1 LGTAH
6 LEKMGGNGERTGG
19 HGRAVLTEGRL
30 STTLAA
36 GCRPTRHHLSPHLGI
51 ICLASLMLFLG
62 DIVKVNLAQ
71 PAVAGALQVEFSHP
85 SGHYD
90 RSIVVSMTSAHPG
103 ATIRFTTDGSIPA
116 PTSDQIYSEPLH
128 LPADP
133 ASVVTIRARAFLP
146 GSEPGP
152 VASASY
158 FMGLQTVL
166 PLVSI
171 IIDPQD
177 LWEPNHGIFAQ
188 PEERGAEWERP
199 VEVFFLDQDKR
210 SGFYT
215 PAGVRVHG
223 GVSRRRD
230 KKSLRLYFRQEYGN
244 PLLEY
249 LLFKD
254 SGVQTFKRLVLHA
267 GGQDVP
273 SVIANATLMR
283 TQLLTELSA
292 SARADAPSMRPA
304 ILFINGE
311 LWGIYYLRERL
322 DRYFLDGHY
331 DIGSAE
337 WLGGSAREPELIEGE
352 LAHWENLVQFVES
365 HDLKEPAN
373 FAYLQTQMDVDN
385 FVDYNILQVYAANGD
400 WPQANDTRFRPVT
413 HGGRWHWLF
422 WDVDFTFG
430 LGKWSR
436 TELDMMEWLLD
447 SPRGDTQYAAFLQQA
462 LFQNPDFRTLFL
474 SRATDLLNTVLTPG
488 AVLTQIDGV
497 AAQLEPDL
505 LFETY
510 PWPNSGDWRANVEY
524 LRDFARRRPELVRQ
538 HIANWLDLPGT
549 IGLTINPPADDAGI
563 VAVNSVLLERLPW
576 QGVVFQET
584 GTRLTAVPKPG
595 YSFAG
600 WSPAD
605 LPQTA
610 VITLT
615 INVTQTI
622 TPRFAPAP
630 PEAPRA
636 GDVLFTG
643 FGEGWFELC
652 IMRPGGVDLRGWRV
666 TDNDTKTARDEGSLI
681 FGQHP
686 ALAHVPQGTL
696 IRISLPESPVDLPE
710 DDLEG
715 ADGRLHLYAGN
726 GHLDTEI
733 DPWFHL
739 GLGDSLALLA
749 PGPTASFDDD
759 QGIAFTSLG
768 NAGGAVTPNSFGI
781 LQDGVTDEG

>member
-19 HGRAVLTEGRL
+19 HGRAVLTKGRL
-30 STTLAA
+30 STALAA
-36 GCRPTRHHLSPHLGI
+36 GCRPARHHLSPHLGI

-71 PAVAGALQVEFSHP
+71 PAVAGALQVQFSHP

-116 PTSDQIYSEPLH
+116 PTSGQIYSEPLH

-215 PAGVRVHG
+215 PAGMRVHG

-331 DIGSAE
+331 GIGSAE

-352 LAHWENLVQFVES
+352 LVHWENLVQFVES

-373 FAYLQTQMDVDN
+373 YAYLQTQMDVDN